1 MNSLVLWLKEI
12 GVSGFIDIAIITL
25 VIYTILVWM
34 KHRKRAA
41 AILTGILIVAAVYL
55 LARQFNLHLTAAV
68 LQGFFAVIIVALV
81 VIFQEELRYFFE
93 QVAHWSLN
101 RRLPLSRQPKKRTSR
116 EHVSTLVRTA
126 RDLARE
132 KIGALVVLKGKDL
145 LVRHLDG
152 GEDLGGR
159 LSEPILKSIFD
170 PHSIG
175 HDGAVVIDRDVIESF
190 GCHLP
195 LSRNL
200 DLLQRG
206 GTRHA
211 AALGLSELSDALCLV
226 VSEERGTISIAR
238 HGAMREVQD
247 PAELEEALESFWSEV
262 EAPRDT
268 RPWQGFLRR
277 NSREK
282 FLALGMALALWFV
295 LIHEAEVVFRTF
307 TVPVEFAQLPADV
320 TITRMEPP
328 GVDVALSGQ
337 RKDFY
342 FFNSRDVKLQL
353 QPWGLK
359 PGRRRI
365 TLASSDV
372 VLPEDLVVQ
381 NIDPREIFV
390 EVEGHSSPKAGV
402 R

>member
-1 MNSLVLWLKEI
+1 MNSLLLWLKEI
-12 GVSGFIDIAIITL
+12 GISGFIDITIITL

-55 LARQFNLHLTAAV
+55 LARQFNLHLTAVV

-93 QVAHWSLN
+93 QVARWSLN
-101 RRLPLSRQPKKRTSR
+101 RRLPLSRQPKKHTSR

-159 LSEPILKSIFD
+159 LSESILKSIFD

-175 HDGAVVIDRDVIESF
+175 HDGAVVIDRDVVESF

-226 VSEERGTISIAR
+226 VSEERGTVSIAR
-238 HGAMREVQD
+238 HGAIREVRD

-262 EAPRDT
+262 EAPRET

-307 TVPVEFAQLPADV
+307 TVTVEFAQLPADV

-328 GVDVALSGQ
+328 EVDVALSGQ

-353 QPWGLK
+353 QPWELK
-359 PGRRRI
+359 PGSRRI
-365 TLASSDV
+365 TLSSSDV

-381 NIDPREIFV
+381 NIDPREILVQV
-390 EVEGHSSPKAGV
+390 ESHSTPKQGV

>member
-1 MNSLVLWLKEI
+1 MNNPLVWFGEI
-12 GVSGFIDIAIITL
+12 GLSGFIDITIITL

-41 AILTGILIVAAVYL
+41 AILAGILIVAAVYL

-68 LQGFFAVIIVALV
+68 LQGFFAIIIVVLV

-101 RRLPLSRQPKKRTSR
+101 RRLPLSRQKTKWASR

-132 KIGALVVLKGKDL
+132 RIGALVVLKGKDL

-152 GEDLGGR
+152 GEELGGR

-200 DLLQRG
+200 ELLQRG

-226 VSEERGTISIAR
+226 VSEECGTISIAR
-238 HGAMREVQD
+238 HGAIGEVPD
-247 PAELEEALESFWSEV
+247 PVALEDALEAFCSEV

-268 RPWQGFLRR
+268 RFWQGFLKR
-277 NSREK
+277 NYREK

-295 LIHEAEVVFRTF
+295 LIHEAELVFRTF
-307 TVPVEFAQLPADV
+307 TVPVEFAQLPENV
-320 TITRMEPP
+320 FITRVEPSE
-328 GVDVALSGQ
+328 VEVALSGQ

-342 FFNSRDVKLQL
+342 FFDSRDVRLQL
-353 QPWGLK
+353 HPWELN
-359 PGRRRI
+359 PGSRRI
-365 TLASSDV
+365 TLSGSDV
-372 VLPEDLVVQ
+372 LLPEDLVLQ
-381 NIDPREIFV
+381 HIDPREILV
-390 EVEGHSSPKAGV
+390 EVEDRSPSNPSV